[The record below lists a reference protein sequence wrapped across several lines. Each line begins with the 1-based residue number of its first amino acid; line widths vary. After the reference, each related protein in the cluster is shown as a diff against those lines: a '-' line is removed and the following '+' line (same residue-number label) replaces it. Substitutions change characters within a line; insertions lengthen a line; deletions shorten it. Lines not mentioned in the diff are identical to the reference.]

1 MTKFTVN
8 YLHSEELLSLVLA
21 EETLIVLHTEHSAN
35 DTVIQGLDFSI
46 DP

>member
-21 EETLIVLHTEHSAN
+21 EETLIVLRADNRSNRFRELA
-35 DTVIQGLDFSI
+35 
-46 DP
+46 

>member
-21 EETLIVLHTEHSAN
+21 EETLIVLRADNAESRFRELA
-35 DTVIQGLDFSI
+35 
-46 DP
+46 